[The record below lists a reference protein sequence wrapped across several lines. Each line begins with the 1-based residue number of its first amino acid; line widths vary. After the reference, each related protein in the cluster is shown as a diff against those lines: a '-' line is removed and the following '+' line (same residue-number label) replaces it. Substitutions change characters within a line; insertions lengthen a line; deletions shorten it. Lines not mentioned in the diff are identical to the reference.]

1 MSKFAGLPKYALQVK
16 VKGGEEWKSILYFEE
31 KMSVR
36 DFEYRIFLHN
46 ETESSSVS
54 RKIFD
59 EVLDE
64 LKDVYEEMINYKN
77 KCDKEIAEKEAELL
91 RWKAIALDRKEPSRP
106 IENRSE

>member
-1 MSKFAGLPKYALQVK
+1 MSEFAGLPKYALQVK
-16 VKGGEEWKSILYFEE
+16 VKGGGEWNSVLYFEE
-31 KMSVR
+31 KMSVC

-54 RKIFD
+54 KKIFD
-59 EVLDE
+59 EVLDA

-91 RWKAIALDRKEPSRP
+91 RWKAMALERKDPSRH
-106 IENRSE
+106 IEKTK